1 VGVVRA
7 LLAEL
12 RAVGAWGW
20 GRAGS
25 RAGSRA
31 GGKAGGKAGG
41 GCTFPNQT
49 PHSCSVPCQVS
60 PRMIRSCAASSAE
73 SLAAAP
79 PPAAALVVAPLLLL
93 RMGVGAPG
101 PEFSCRLSVRCTSV
115 CYPKPKR
122 PRLFALPSKRKRL
135 TRSLAVRIPWLLWD
149 YYALLWADGIRFED
163 CRPSYVVSQR
173 PPAAERCP
181 ATP

>member
-1 VGVVRA
+1 MGVVRA

-12 RAVGAWGW
+12 RAVGAWGGG
-20 GRAGS
+20 GRAGGL
-25 RAGSRA
+25 A
-31 GGKAGGKAGG
+31 G

-79 PPAAALVVAPLLLL
+79 PRAAALVVAPLLLL

-101 PEFSCRLSVRCTSV
+101 PESSCRLSARCTSV
-115 CYPKPKR
+115 CCPKPKKAK
-122 PRLFALPSKRKRL
+122 ALRTAER
-135 TRSLAVRIPWLLWD
+135 TQTAHSLAVHSLVAVGLLCT
-149 YYALLWADGIRFED
+149 ADGRRDPLRRLSSVLRSE
-163 CRPSYVVSQR
+163 PT
-173 PPAAERCP
+173 
-181 ATP
+181 ATGR

>member
-1 VGVVRA
+1 MGVVRA

-20 GRAGS
+20 GW
-25 RAGSRA
+25 AGSRA
-31 GGKAGGKAGG
+31 GGRAGGKAG

-49 PHSCSVPCQVS
+49 PHSCSVPRQAS

-79 PPAAALVVAPLLLL
+79 PLAAALVVAPLLLL

-115 CYPKPKR
+115 CYPKPKK
-122 PRLFALPSKRKRL
+122 PRLFALPSERKAH
-135 TRSLAVRIPWLLWD
+135 SLARCAHSLVAVGLLCTAVGRRD
-149 YYALLWADGIRFED
+149 PLRRLSSVLRSE
-163 CRPSYVVSQR
+163 PM
-173 PPAAERCP
+173 
-181 ATP
+181 ATGR